1 MSNLVIGIEGLV
13 GAGKTTI
20 CRNLINKIP
29 NTILL
34 NGGNLYRTVVASI
47 IQKGKSLDDLVEHA
61 KSLDIKRLMDILKV
75 EIRIENNET
84 IFYVDGKK
92 ADENFIQSKEISVA
106 VSSLGG
112 RTNEKSLYLFAK
124 ELIDNLKE
132 KYNVVI
138 SGRDLMKIY
147 PDCDYHI
154 FVTADLEE
162 RVKRKAS
169 QYGNENFE
177 EVKINILKRDKLQE
191 EAGYYKLSEIT
202 KVVDVTNCKTAEES
216 TNKVLSLIDL
226 KKITVLTN

>member
-29 NTILL
+29 NTVLL

-47 IQKGKSLDDLVEHA
+47 IKNGKSLDDLVEHA
-61 KSLDIKRLMDILKV
+61 KLLDIKRLMDILKV

-92 ADENFIQSKEISVA
+92 ADEDFIQSKEISIA

-169 QYGNENFE
+169 QYENENFE
-177 EVKINILKRDKLQE
+177 EVKNNILKRDKLQE
-191 EAGYYKLSEIT
+191 EAGYYELSKIT

-216 TNKVLSLIDL
+216 TDKVLSLID
-226 KKITVLTN
+226 

>member
-84 IFYVDGKK
+84 VFYVDGKK

-147 PDCDYHI
+147 PDCNYHI

>member
-29 NTILL
+29 NTVLL

>member
-47 IQKGKSLDDLVEHA
+47 IQNGKSLDDLVEHA

-84 IFYVDGKK
+84 TFYVNGKK
-92 ADENFIQSKEISVA
+92 ADEEFIQSKEISIA

-112 RTNEKSLYLFAK
+112 RTNEESLYLFAK

-132 KYNVVI
+132 KYNVIV

-147 PDCDYHI
+147 PECDYHI
-154 FVTADLEE
+154 FITADLDE
-162 RVKRKAS
+162 RVKRKAM
-169 QYGNENFE
+169 QYDNKNLEEIKEN
-177 EVKINILKRDKLQE
+177 IIKRDELQK
-191 EAGYYKLSEIT
+191 EAGYYDLSGIT
-202 KVVDVTNCKTAEES
+202 TVVDVTECKTAEES
-216 TNKVLSLIDL
+216 TNKVLEIL
-226 KKITVLTN
+226 KI

>member
-147 PDCDYHI
+147 PDCNYHI

>member
-29 NTILL
+29 NTVLL

-47 IQKGKSLDDLVEHA
+47 IKNGKSLDDLVEHA
-61 KSLDIKRLMDILKV
+61 KLLDIKRLMDILKV

-92 ADENFIQSKEISVA
+92 TDEDFIQSKEISIA

-169 QYGNENFE
+169 QYENENFE
-177 EVKINILKRDKLQE
+177 EVKNNILKRDKLQE
-191 EAGYYKLSEIT
+191 EAGYYELSKIT

-216 TNKVLSLIDL
+216 TDKVLSLIDL

>member
-1 MSNLVIGIEGLV
+1 MSNIVIGIEGLV

-47 IQKGKSLDDLVEHA
+47 IKNGKSLEDLVKNA
-61 KSLDIKRLMDILKV
+61 KLLDIKKLMDILKV
-75 EIRIENNET
+75 EIKIENNET
-84 IFYVDGKK
+84 IFYVDGKR
-92 ADENFIQSKEISVA
+92 ADEEFIQSKEISIA

-112 RTNEKSLYLFAK
+112 RANEKSLYLFAK

-132 KYNVVI
+132 KYNVII

-147 PDCDYHI
+147 PECDYHI
-154 FVTADLEE
+154 FVTADLDE

-169 QYGNENFE
+169 QYGNENLE
-177 EVKINILKRDKLQE
+177 EIKKNILKRDKLQE
-191 EAGYYKLSEIT
+191 EAGYYDLSDIT
-202 KVVDVTNCKTAEES
+202 KVVDVTDCKTAEES
-216 TNKVLSLIDL
+216 TNKVLSCIDL
-226 KKITVLTN
+226 KKVTVLTN

>member
-84 IFYVDGKK
+84 VFYVDGKK

-147 PDCDYHI
+147 PDCNYHI

-191 EAGYYKLSEIT
+191 EAGYYELSKIT

-216 TNKVLSLIDL
+216 TDKVLSLIDL

>member
-84 IFYVDGKK
+84 TFYVNGKK
-92 ADENFIQSKEISVA
+92 ADEELIQSKEISIA

-112 RTNEKSLYLFAK
+112 RTNEESLYLFAK

-147 PDCDYHI
+147 PNCDYHI

-169 QYGNENFE
+169 QYRNESFE
-177 EVKINILKRDKLQE
+177 EIKNNILKRDKLQE

-216 TNKVLSLIDL
+216 TDRVLSLIDL

>member
-29 NTILL
+29 NTVLL

-47 IQKGKSLDDLVEHA
+47 IKNGKSLDDLVEHA
-61 KSLDIKRLMDILKV
+61 KLLDIKRLMDILKV

-92 ADENFIQSKEISVA
+92 ADEDFIQSKEISIA

-169 QYGNENFE
+169 QYENENFE
-177 EVKINILKRDKLQE
+177 EVKNNILKRDKLQE
-191 EAGYYKLSEIT
+191 EAGYYELSKIT

-216 TNKVLSLIDL
+216 TDKVLSLIDL
-226 KKITVLTN
+226 NKITFLTN

>member
-29 NTILL
+29 NTVLL

-47 IQKGKSLDDLVEHA
+47 IKNGKSLDDLVEHA
-61 KSLDIKRLMDILKV
+61 KLLDIKRLMDILKV

-92 ADENFIQSKEISVA
+92 ADEDFIQSKEISIA

-169 QYGNENFE
+169 QYENENFE
-177 EVKINILKRDKLQE
+177 EVKNNILKRDKLQE

>member
-84 IFYVDGKK
+84 VFYVDGKK

-147 PDCDYHI
+147 PECDYHI

-169 QYGNENFE
+169 QYENENFE

-191 EAGYYKLSEIT
+191 EAGYYELSKIT

-216 TNKVLSLIDL
+216 TDKVLSLIDL

>member
-29 NTILL
+29 NTVLL

-47 IQKGKSLDDLVEHA
+47 IKNGKSLDDLVEHV
-61 KSLDIKRLMDILKV
+61 KLLDIKRLMDILKV

-92 ADENFIQSKEISVA
+92 ADEDFIQSKEISIA

-169 QYGNENFE
+169 QYENENFE
-177 EVKINILKRDKLQE
+177 EVKNNILKRDKLQE
-191 EAGYYKLSEIT
+191 EAGYYELSKIT

-216 TNKVLSLIDL
+216 TDKVLSLID
-226 KKITVLTN
+226 

>member
-1 MSNLVIGIEGLV
+1 M
-13 GAGKTTI
+13 
-20 CRNLINKIP
+20 
-29 NTILL
+29 
-34 NGGNLYRTVVASI
+34 
-47 IQKGKSLDDLVEHA
+47 DDLVEHA
-61 KSLDIKRLMDILKV
+61 KLLDIKRLMDILKV

-92 ADENFIQSKEISVA
+92 ADEDFIQSKEISIA

-169 QYGNENFE
+169 QYENENFE
-177 EVKINILKRDKLQE
+177 EVKNNILKRDKLQE
-191 EAGYYKLSEIT
+191 EAGYYELSKIT

-216 TNKVLSLIDL
+216 TDKVLSLID
-226 KKITVLTN
+226 

>member
-47 IQKGKSLDDLVEHA
+47 IQEGKSLDDLVEHA

-84 IFYVDGKK
+84 VFYVDGKK

-147 PDCDYHI
+147 PDCNYHI